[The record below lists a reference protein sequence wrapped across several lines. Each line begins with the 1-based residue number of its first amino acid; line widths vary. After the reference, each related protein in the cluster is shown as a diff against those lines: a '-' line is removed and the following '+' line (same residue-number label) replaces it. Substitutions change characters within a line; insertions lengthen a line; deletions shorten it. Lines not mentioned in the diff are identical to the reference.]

1 MGTFECRR
9 GGIARCGMFSR
20 WDRLFGNYVDEPEPG
35 HDGMMIGLREFRTLR
50 YIEMSGML
58 MNPLLETPVG
68 RVSTFRV

>member
-1 MGTFECRR
+1 
-9 GGIARCGMFSR
+9 MFSR
-20 WDRLFGNYVDEPEPG
+20 WDRLFGHYVDEPEPG

-58 MNPLLETPVG
+58 MNPLLETPVA

>member
-1 MGTFECRR
+1 
-9 GGIARCGMFSR
+9 
-20 WDRLFGNYVDEPEPG
+20 
-35 HDGMMIGLREFRTLR
+35 MMIGLREFRTLR